1 MTLRFVLAT
10 KNPHK
15 VEEMTAI
22 LGRVLPQAEIVDGLD
37 WPEVDETGTTLEDN
51 ARLKARSVSVATGLL
66 ALADDT
72 GLEVDALGGAP
83 GVHAAR
89 FAGADADHAANREL
103 LLRRLEGVDDRRA
116 RFRTVVILA
125 HPNGSE
131 TVGEGVLEGII
142 TSEERGHGGF
152 GYDRVFAVEGRT
164 LAEMTDDQ
172 KNALSHR
179 CAALEALAVAL
190 GEDTR

>member
-10 KNPHK
+10 RNPHK

-22 LGRVLPQAEIVDGLD
+22 LGGVLPQAEIVVGPD

-51 ARLKARSVSVATGLL
+51 ARLKARAVAAATGLP

-89 FAGADADHAANREL
+89 FAGAGADHAANREL

-125 HPNGSE
+125 HPDGTE
-131 TVGEGVLEGII
+131 VVGEGVLEGAI
-142 TSEERGHGGF
+142 TSAELGHGGF
-152 GYDRVFAVEGRT
+152 GYDRVFAVDGRT
-164 LAEMTDDQ
+164 LAEMTDGE

-179 CAALEALAVAL
+179 FAALEALAVAL
-190 GEDTR
+190 GEGAR

>member
-10 KNPHK
+10 KNPYK

-22 LGRVLPQAEIVDGLD
+22 LARLLPQAEIVGGLD

-51 ARLKARSVSVATGLL
+51 ARLKARAVSSATGLA

-72 GLEVDALGGAP
+72 GLEVDALDGAP
-83 GVHAAR
+83 GVYAAR
-89 FAGADADHAANREL
+89 FAGADGDHAANRDL

-116 RFRTVVILA
+116 RFRTVMLLA
-125 HPNGSE
+125 HPDGSE
-131 TVGEGVLEGII
+131 IAAEGVLEGTI
-142 TSEERGHGGF
+142 TSEERGQRGF
-152 GYDRVFAVEGRT
+152 GYDPLFAVEGRT
-164 LAEMTDDQ
+164 LAEMTDDE

-179 CAALEALAVAL
+179 FAALEALAVAL
-190 GEDTR
+190 GDRAE